1 VEFLV
6 EFELNVP
13 KGSNES
19 EVTSRNQAEASAA
32 APKDP
37 EIEMFDRLGEGT
49 VTEVGSALA
58 AKAKRRT
65 PVDRT
70 NGVAAGT

>member
-32 APKDP
+32 ATLASDGHLVRVWKLPVESGENKTL
-37 EIEMFDRLGEGT
+37 LGSTG
-49 VTEVGSALA
+49 
-58 AKAKRRT
+58 RRAST
-65 PVDRT
+65 S
-70 NGVAAGT
+70 